1 MNFVNVRRLYMFSCI
16 LLCII
21 FLSPTLAIIVAF
33 PEGEQFSELWILGPT
48 HMMEGYPYN
57 VSPGV
62 NYHVSL
68 GVSNHMGVFEYYLIR
83 VNLRNQ
89 SELMQNNLAGIS
101 SGLPTVYEYR
111 LFLPNNSTWETE
123 FSFSLEDVSFEGNAS
138 RISTIIINGNPVN
151 VGKNTIQDEEDGGFY
166 YELFFELWIYNSTIS
181 VFQFHNRS
189 VGFWMNMIS

>member
-1 MNFVNVRRLYMFSCI
+1 MFSCI